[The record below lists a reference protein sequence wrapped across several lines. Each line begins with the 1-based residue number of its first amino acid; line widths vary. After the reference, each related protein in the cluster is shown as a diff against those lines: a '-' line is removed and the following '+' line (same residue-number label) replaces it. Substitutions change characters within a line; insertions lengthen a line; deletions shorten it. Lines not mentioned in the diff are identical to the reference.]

1 MKKLTLT
8 LLAVATMCGT
18 AMAQPKVKSL
28 STSTTKL
35 AVEQLQVAE
44 QTTLVNRI
52 LYAGYNSIC
61 LPMTLTADQLQLAAR
76 DVRVERLAGIRQEG
90 STVCL
95 YFVDCT
101 ADGIEAGAPYLIY
114 SPKLQNLCARTTQAQ
129 SVGTTLHNVSLADAQ
144 GNQVTF
150 GSSWESLRGNA
161 KRYGIPAKQD
171 TEVLQSILIATDET
185 KRFLPTRCGF
195 TWNAQSATAT
205 TLEIRHA
212 ASYAQLPTGI
222 SAVSTSQEGK
232 AVYDLS
238 GRRATVAKKGIY
250 VVDGKKTAV
259 K

>member
-114 SPKLQNLCARTTQAQ
+114 SPTSQYLQVKNT
-129 SVGTTLHNVSLADAQ
+129 VS
-144 GNQVTF
+144 
-150 GSSWESLRGNA
+150 SL
-161 KRYGIPAKQD
+161 IQ
-171 TEVLQSILIATDET
+171 
-185 KRFLPTRCGF
+185 RFL
-195 TWNAQSATAT
+195 
-205 TLEIRHA
+205 E
-212 ASYAQLPTGI
+212 
-222 SAVSTSQEGK
+222 
-232 AVYDLS
+232 
-238 GRRATVAKKGIY
+238 
-250 VVDGKKTAV
+250 
-259 K
+259 